1 MKETFED
8 LPGWTFEIREVS
20 ANAFKATGSD
30 GAGHSFEFVG
40 YNEEAVV
47 EEAKGRARTILESG
61 RTLS

>member
-20 ANAFKATGSD
+20 ANAYKATGSD
-30 GAGHSFEFVG
+30 SAGHSFEFVG

-47 EEAKGRARTILESG
+47 AEAKRRARNILQSG
-61 RTLS
+61 